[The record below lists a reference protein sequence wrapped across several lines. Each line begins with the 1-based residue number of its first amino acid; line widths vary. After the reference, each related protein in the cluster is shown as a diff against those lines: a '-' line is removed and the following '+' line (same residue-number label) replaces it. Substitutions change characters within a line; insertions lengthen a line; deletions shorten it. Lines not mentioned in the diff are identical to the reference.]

1 MTKKGGG
8 HHGGGRRRKNSKD
21 ISDDEEESSEDKN
34 DIVSCSPT
42 DTKGMSFADRRDFQ
56 RKAAADKRRQKMKCH
71 LCGKAG
77 HTRKQCPGIEDGGRG
92 ASKYTKS
99 NGDAGATIL
108 KNKGRKKNHERGQ
121 KQRSKS
127 EDDNGYDED
136 LTLLLPPGF
145 EKKKEEEGDDTP
157 STSALVPLPPFKYF
171 DAGFDEGTAVL
182 EYLRFG
188 RGVKVKH
195 SRKEAI
201 EEYENTMKKVCD
213 TTNFGGCIT
222 RCYLPNSADNKEED
236 NDEYTFDDT
245 SSSDVVENNKD
256 AIEYLVSTVE
266 DDNKNKNIVGVFADL
281 DYTYMTTSISKKK
294 NKNKNNKVHNHD
306 RDTQLRKLR
315 CTVKAAIEIGCA
327 IQIRILPSSSSSS
340 SSISVSSNNGNG
352 EDGDDGEDENGD
364 DIKDPYLLAIQD
376 LAALLSETTT
386 STTNEIHLSS
396 WNGKSEHMMV
406 LLKAFPN
413 NLYIG
418 FDSTITFQKA
428 THIHECAFDLPLN
441 KLVLETCSPSLI
453 PSCIANSIDTRYAF
467 CHSGYI
473 PIIANEIAKYSSKN
487 ISNLNFNNCLNQ
499 DIRTIPDT
507 NTNTNTNA
515 VVDEDAAAAAAAV
528 GGGTSK
534 LTGTTTTTTLT
545 AEMVARFASTN
556 TISLYGIS

>member
-1 MTKKGGG
+1 M
-8 HHGGGRRRKNSKD
+8 
-21 ISDDEEESSEDKN
+21 
-34 DIVSCSPT
+34 
-42 DTKGMSFADRRDFQ
+42 
-56 RKAAADKRRQKMKCH
+56 
-71 LCGKAG
+71 
-77 HTRKQCPGIEDGGRG
+77 
-92 ASKYTKS
+92 
-99 NGDAGATIL
+99 

-127 EDDNGYDED
+127 EDDNGYVED

-222 RCYLPNSADNKEED
+222 RCYLPSKHNIQKTTDHAFPFNVTHDDDNDNIDDDDDDDDDNNNNESVHFVVGLGHDYVFDNDNADNKEED
-236 NDEYTFDDT
+236 NDEYTFDDP
-245 SSSDVVENNKD
+245 SSSDVVEDNKD
-256 AIEYLVSTVE
+256 AIEYLVSTVK
-266 DDNKNKNIVGVFADL
+266 DDSKNKNIVGVFADL

-340 SSISVSSNNGNG
+340 SSISVSSNNDNG
-352 EDGDDGEDENGD
+352 DDGDDGEDENGD

-386 STTNEIHLSS
+386 STNEVNNVDDDEDGDNGKLLKFKFKIHLSS

-441 KLVLETCSPSLI
+441 KLVLETCSPSII